1 LTRGPAAFR
10 RQKKKEAGSRIKS
23 GMTNETED
31 DESSTGLLVFATGF
45 AKRAAMRGQLARIAT
60 LAAGAAMVLAV
71 ASSRAQDGSGSFEVS
86 GVTVD
91 VTAKDADAARNGG
104 WRLAQRKGWSMLS
117 QRLTGKAGGLPDGTL
132 DSLVTGIVVENEQI
146 GPNRY
151 IARLGVLFN
160 RARAAEILGV
170 SGFMTRSPPLL
181 LVPMIRSGGTETVFE
196 RETPWH
202 AAWSRFRT
210 GNTSIDYIR
219 PAGNGT
225 DALLMNAGL
234 TGRPGR
240 GWWRSVLDQYG
251 ANDVLIPQVTL
262 YRQWP
267 GGPVI
272 GAFRA
277 GYGPD
282 NRDAGSFSLRVANS
296 DGLNA
301 LLDTGVRR
309 MDEAYQAALR
319 GGMLRPDP
327 LLDFTP
333 PSDQPVVDDTPLLP
347 GDIPIIDEGPTLPA
361 EGPIAAV
368 TLQFD
373 TPGVGAV
380 SSAEAS
386 VRGIPGVRSAATSSL
401 ALGGVSVMRVEF
413 AGDPAVLAV
422 ALSQRGWAVEGS
434 GSALRIRRGGNA
446 APAEAPPPG

>member
-1 LTRGPAAFR
+1 MPAA
-10 RQKKKEAGSRIKS
+10 
-23 GMTNETED
+23 TP
-31 DESSTGLLVFATGF
+31 LVFAAGF
-45 AKRAAMRGQLARIAT
+45 AKRAAMRGRVASFAMF
-60 LAAGAAMVLAV
+60 AAGTAMVLGV
-71 ASSRAQDGSGSFEVS
+71 TSSRAQDGSGSFEVS
-86 GVTVD
+86 GVVVD
-91 VTAKDADAARNGG
+91 VTAKTAEAARTGG

-132 DSLVTGIVVENEQI
+132 DGLVTGIVVENEQI

-170 SGFMTRSPPLL
+170 TGFMTRSPPLL
-181 LVPMIRSGGTETVFE
+181 LMPVIRSGGTDAVFE

-202 AAWSRFRT
+202 AAWGRFRT
-210 GNTSIDYIR
+210 GNTAIDYIR

-234 TGRPGR
+234 LGRPGR
-240 GWWRSVLDQYG
+240 GWWRNVLDQYG

-272 GAFRA
+272 GVFRA

-282 NRDAGSFSLRVANS
+282 NRDAGSFSLRVANG
-296 DGLNA
+296 DGLPA
-301 LLDTGVRR
+301 LLDTGVKRL
-309 MDEAYQAALR
+309 DEMYQAALR
-319 GGMLRPDP
+319 GGLLRPDP
-327 LLDFTP
+327 LLEFVAPTE
-333 PSDQPVVDDTPLLP
+333 QPVAADEAVLPTDVPRIDDS
-347 GDIPIIDEGPTLPA
+347 GAMTLPV
-361 EGPIAAV
+361 EPIASV

-380 SSAEAS
+380 SAAEAS
-386 VRGIPGVRSAATSSL
+386 VRGIPGVQSAVTSSL
-401 ALGGVSVMRVEF
+401 ALGGVSLMRVDF

-422 ALSQRGWAVEGS
+422 ALSQRGWAVEGG
-434 GSALRIRRGGNA
+434 GSTLRIRRAGQ
-446 APAEAPPPG
+446 PEAPPPQ

>member
-1 LTRGPAAFR
+1 MFAA
-10 RQKKKEAGSRIKS
+10 S
-23 GMTNETED
+23 
-31 DESSTGLLVFATGF
+31 
-45 AKRAAMRGQLARIAT
+45 
-60 LAAGAAMVLAV
+60 AAMVLGV
-71 ASSRAQDGSGSFEVS
+71 TSSRAQDGSGSFEVS

-91 VTAKDADAARNGG
+91 VTAKTAEAARTGG

-117 QRLTGKAGGLPDGTL
+117 QRLTGKTGGLPDGTL
-132 DSLVTGIVVENEQI
+132 DGLVTGIVVENEQI

-170 SGFMTRSPPLL
+170 TGFMTRSPPLL
-181 LVPMIRSGGTETVFE
+181 LMPVIRSGGTDTVFE

-202 AAWSRFRT
+202 AAWGRFRT
-210 GNTSIDYIR
+210 GNTAIDYIR

-234 TGRPGR
+234 LGRPGR

-272 GAFRA
+272 GVFRA

-282 NRDAGSFSLRVANS
+282 NRDAGSFSLRVANG
-296 DGLNA
+296 DGLPA
-301 LLDTGVRR
+301 LLDTGVKRL
-309 MDEAYQAALR
+309 DEMYQAALR
-319 GGMLRPDP
+319 GGLLRPDP
-327 LLDFTP
+327 LLDFVAPT
-333 PSDQPVVDDTPLLP
+333 DQPVADETPVVPSDVPLIDDS
-347 GDIPIIDEGPTLPA
+347 GAMTLPA
-361 EGPIAAV
+361 EPVATV

-373 TPGVGAV
+373 TPGVVAV
-380 SSAEAS
+380 SAAEAS
-386 VRGIPGVRSAATSSL
+386 VRGIPGVQSAVTSSL
-401 ALGGVSVMRVEF
+401 ALGGVSLMRVDF

-422 ALSQRGWAVEGS
+422 ALSQRGWSVDGS
-434 GSALRIRRGGNA
+434 GNSLRIRRAGQ
-446 APAEAPPPG
+446 PEAPPPQ

>member
-1 LTRGPAAFR
+1 MRGPVASFAMFAA
-10 RQKKKEAGSRIKS
+10 S
-23 GMTNETED
+23 
-31 DESSTGLLVFATGF
+31 
-45 AKRAAMRGQLARIAT
+45 
-60 LAAGAAMVLAV
+60 AAMVLGV

-91 VTAKDADAARNGG
+91 VTAKTADAARNGG

-170 SGFMTRSPPLL
+170 TGFMTRSPPLL
-181 LVPMIRSGGTETVFE
+181 LMPVIRSGGADTVFE

-210 GNTSIDYIR
+210 GNTAIDYIR

-234 TGRPGR
+234 LGRPGR
-240 GWWRSVLDQYG
+240 GWWRNVLDQYG

-272 GAFRA
+272 GVFRA

-296 DGLNA
+296 DGLPA
-301 LLDTGVRR
+301 LLDAGVKRL
-309 MDEAYQAALR
+309 DEMYQAALR
-319 GGMLRPDP
+319 GGLLRPDP
-327 LLDFTP
+327 LLDFVAPTE
-333 PSDQPVVDDTPLLP
+333 QPVADEAVLPIEIPRIDDS
-347 GDIPIIDEGPTLPA
+347 GAMTLPVEPVA
-361 EGPIAAV
+361 SV
-368 TLQFD
+368 TIQFD

-380 SSAEAS
+380 SAAEAS
-386 VRGIPGVRSAATSSL
+386 VRGIPGVQSAVTSSL
-401 ALGGVSVMRVEF
+401 ALGGVSLMRVDF

-422 ALSQRGWAVEGS
+422 ALTQRGWTVEG
-434 GSALRIRRGGNA
+434 GGGTLRIRRAGQ
-446 APAEAPPPG
+446 PEAPPPQ

>member
-1 LTRGPAAFR
+1 MPAA
-10 RQKKKEAGSRIKS
+10 
-23 GMTNETED
+23 TP
-31 DESSTGLLVFATGF
+31 LVFAAGF
-45 AKRAAMRGQLARIAT
+45 AKRAAMRGRVASFAMF
-60 LAAGAAMVLAV
+60 AAGTAMVLGV
-71 ASSRAQDGSGSFEVS
+71 TSSRAQDGSGSFEVS
-86 GVTVD
+86 GVVVD
-91 VTAKDADAARNGG
+91 VTAKTAEAARTGG

-132 DSLVTGIVVENEQI
+132 DGLVTGIVVENEQI

-170 SGFMTRSPPLL
+170 TGFMTRSPPLL
-181 LVPMIRSGGTETVFE
+181 LMPVIRSGGTDAVFE

-202 AAWSRFRT
+202 AAWGRFRT
-210 GNTSIDYIR
+210 GNTAIDYIR

-234 TGRPGR
+234 LGRPGR
-240 GWWRSVLDQYG
+240 GWWRNVLDQYG

-272 GAFRA
+272 GVFRA

-282 NRDAGSFSLRVANS
+282 NRDAGSFSLRVANG
-296 DGLNA
+296 DALPA
-301 LLDTGVRR
+301 LLDAGVKRL
-309 MDEAYQAALR
+309 DEMYQAALR
-319 GGMLRPDP
+319 GGLLRPDP
-327 LLDFTP
+327 LLEFVAPTE
-333 PSDQPVVDDTPLLP
+333 QPVAADEAVLPADVPRIDDS
-347 GDIPIIDEGPTLPA
+347 GAMTLPV
-361 EGPIAAV
+361 EPIASV

-380 SSAEAS
+380 SAAEAS
-386 VRGIPGVRSAATSSL
+386 VRGIPGVQSAVTSSL
-401 ALGGVSVMRVEF
+401 ALGGVSLMRVDF

-422 ALSQRGWAVEGS
+422 ALSQRGWAVEGG
-434 GSALRIRRGGNA
+434 GSTLRIRRAGQ
-446 APAEAPPPG
+446 PEAPPPQ

>member
-1 LTRGPAAFR
+1 
-10 RQKKKEAGSRIKS
+10 
-23 GMTNETED
+23 
-31 DESSTGLLVFATGF
+31 
-45 AKRAAMRGQLARIAT
+45 MRGRVASFAMF
-60 LAAGAAMVLAV
+60 AAGTAALLSV
-71 ASSRAQDGSGSFEVS
+71 AASRAQDGAGSFEVS

-91 VTAKDADAARNGG
+91 VTAKDAEAARTGG

-117 QRLTGKAGGLPDGTL
+117 QRLTGKPGGLPDSTL
-132 DSLVTGIVVENEQI
+132 DGLVSGIVVENEQI

-160 RARAAEILGV
+160 RTRAAEILGV
-170 SGFMTRSPPLL
+170 SGLMTRSPPLL
-181 LVPMIRSGGTETVFE
+181 LVPVVRSGGTTTVFE

-202 AAWSRFRT
+202 QAWGRFRT

-240 GWWRSVLDQYG
+240 GWWRTVLDQYG

-272 GAFRA
+272 GVFRA

-282 NRDAGSFSLRVANS
+282 NREVAAFSLRVAS
-296 DGLNA
+296 GEGLPA

-319 GGMLRPDP
+319 GGILRPDP

-333 PSDQPVVDDTPLLP
+333 PTGEPVPEATPIPGEVPLIESETPVLP
-347 GDIPIIDEGPTLPA
+347 VGPVA
-361 EGPIAAV
+361 SV
-368 TLQFD
+368 SLQFD
-373 TPGVGAV
+373 TPGAGAVGA
-380 SSAEAS
+380 AEAS
-386 VRGIPGVRSAATSSL
+386 VRGIPGVRSAQTESL

-422 ALSQRGWAVEGS
+422 ALEARGWRVEGS
-434 GSALRIRRGGNA
+434 GASLRIRRA
-446 APAEAPPPG
+446 APPAPPQEAPPPG

>member
-1 LTRGPAAFR
+1 MRG
-10 RQKKKEAGSRIKS
+10 
-23 GMTNETED
+23 
-31 DESSTGLLVFATGF
+31 
-45 AKRAAMRGQLARIAT
+45 RAARFTMF
-60 LAAGAAMVLAV
+60 AASAAMVLGV
-71 ASSRAQDGSGSFEVS
+71 ASSQAQDGSGSFEVS

-91 VTAKDADAARNGG
+91 VTAKSAEAARTGG

-132 DSLVTGIVVENEQI
+132 DGLVTGIVVENEQI

-170 SGFMTRSPPLL
+170 SGFMTRSPPML
-181 LVPMIRSGGTETVFE
+181 LVPMIRSGGTEAVFE
-196 RETPWH
+196 RETPWR
-202 AAWSRFRT
+202 AAWGRFRT
-210 GNTSIDYIR
+210 GNTAIDYIR

-240 GWWRSVLDQYG
+240 GWWRNVLDQYG

-272 GAFRA
+272 GVFRA

-282 NRDAGSFSLRVANS
+282 NREAGSFSLRVANG
-296 DGLNA
+296 DGLPA
-301 LLDTGVRR
+301 LLDTGVQRL
-309 MDEAYQAALR
+309 DALYQAALR
-319 GGMLRPDP
+319 GGLLRPDP
-327 LLDFTP
+327 LLEFVP
-333 PSDQPVVDDTPLLP
+333 PTDQPVAEEVLP
-347 GDIPIIDEGPTLPA
+347 GDIPLIEEGPAATLPS
-361 EGPIAAV
+361 EPLSTV

-380 SSAEAS
+380 SAAEAS
-386 VRGIPGVRSAATSSL
+386 VRGIPGVQSAATSSL
-401 ALGGVSVMRVEF
+401 ALGGVSLMRVEF

-422 ALSQRGWAVEGS
+422 ALGQRGWTVEGS
-434 GSALRIRRGGNA
+434 GATLRIRRS
-446 APAEAPPPG
+446 APAAEAPPPE